1 VYNASSILAL
11 DPAPFDNSLPLLPAI
26 RALREASPHAFIAVA
41 SSTGI
46 CQLLQAC
53 GLVQEAIDLGS
64 IRRGAGAGRRLFK
77 LLRAIRQHEFDLVL
91 DFAGHPA
98 TQLVARLFLRAK
110 TVTSITGL
118 DAITSFLTPPGG
130 RPNRQGGSSRH
141 ARVLERLGLD
151 LKDARI
157 LAPLIR
163 EEDEQ
168 FEKKLEDAGFRGGE
182 LLALLYAPGVES
194 GRGWPTHSFAEIATR
209 LTNNFG
215 VRAVVADEPGDS
227 TFTTAVASALP
238 RGAVRLESPGAPQ
251 LVAAIARASVV
262 VTTGEGVARIAE
274 ELGAPV
280 VRPAGCSTEE
290 VFDSA
295 AQILQ
300 ASRTPSLFSR

>member
-1 VYNASSILAL
+1 VYTASSILIL
-11 DPAPFDNSLPLLPAI
+11 DPGPFDSSLPLLPAI
-26 RALREASPHAFIAVA
+26 RALREASPNAFVAVA
-41 SSTGI
+41 SSTGV
-46 CQLLQAC
+46 CQLLQAS
-53 GLVQEAIDLGS
+53 GMVQETIELGS
-64 IRRGAGAGRRLFK
+64 IRRGAGAGGRLFK
-77 LLRAIRQHEFDLVL
+77 LLRAVRQHDFDLVL

-98 TQLVARLFLRAK
+98 TQLISRLFLRAK
-110 TVTSITGL
+110 TVSSIIGL
-118 DAITSFLTPPGG
+118 DAIAALLTPPGA
-130 RPNRQGGSSRH
+130 RPDRPGASSRH
-141 ARVLERLGLD
+141 ARVLRRLGLD

-168 FEKKLEDAGFRGGE
+168 FEKKLADAGFRGGE
-182 LLALLYAPGVES
+182 LLALLYSPGVES
-194 GRGWPTHSFAEIATR
+194 GRGWPTGSFGEIATR
-209 LTNNFG
+209 LSNNFG
-215 VRAVVADEPGDS
+215 VRVVVADEPADS

-238 RGAVRLESPGAPQ
+238 RGAVRLESPGAAQ

-274 ELGAPV
+274 EFGTPV